1 MPCSGRMRMET
12 EAGSRAPSPTN
23 DQEWM
28 RRAIALAR
36 KGEGLTRPNPP
47 VGAVLVRGGVL
58 VGEGFHERAGGP
70 HAEIVALRAAGE
82 RARGA
87 TLYVTLEPC
96 STWGRTPPCTDA
108 IIEAGIR
115 RVVVGAVDPNP
126 KHAGR
131 GFRILKDAGI
141 EVTEGLLR
149 EACEELIEP
158 FAMLQSAGRP
168 FVTLK
173 LACSLDGR
181 IADAG
186 GRSRW
191 ITGEA
196 ARARVH
202 ELRRRV
208 DGILVGFKTVLRDDP
223 SLLPVPDEGR
233 KPYRIVLDPGGR
245 LPLRRKIFCDEA
257 REQTI
262 AVISRSAPVAY
273 RRALERRGVR
283 FIEVAAPRG
292 RLAVGRVMSELGR
305 LGLLH
310 VLCEGGGATA
320 GTFFREG
327 LIDEAWFFYAPLI
340 LGANAVPSIGVP
352 GVPLSRTGRWQ
363 IVAVEQVPPDVLV
376 RVRPQ
381 KLMTALPGEGPK

>member
-1 MPCSGRMRMET
+1 MET
-12 EAGSRAPSPTN
+12 EAASRAATSTN
-23 DQEWM
+23 DEEWM

-47 VGAVLVRGGVL
+47 VGAVIVRDGVL

-87 TLYVTLEPC
+87 ALYVTLEPC
-96 STWGRTPPCTDA
+96 STWGRTPPCTEA

-126 KHAGR
+126 RHAGR
-131 GFRILKDAGI
+131 GFRILEDAGI
-141 EVTEGLLR
+141 EVRVGVLR
-149 EACEELIEP
+149 QTCEELIEP

-181 IADAG
+181 IADAS

-208 DGILVGFKTVLRDDP
+208 DGILVGYRTVLRDDP
-223 SLLPVPDEGR
+223 SLLPVPDER
-233 KPYRIVLDPGGR
+233 RQPYRIVLDPGGS
-245 LPLRRKIFCDEA
+245 LPLRRKIFSDEA
-257 REQTI
+257 RGQTI
-262 AVISRSAPVAY
+262 AMISRSAPVAY

-283 FIEVAAPRG
+283 FVEIPASRG
-292 RLAVGRVMSELGR
+292 CLAIGRVMSELGQ

-310 VLCEGGGATA
+310 VLCEGGGSTA
-320 GTFFREG
+320 GAFFREG
-327 LIDEAWFFYAPLI
+327 LIDEGWFFYAPLI
-340 LGANAVPSIGVP
+340 LGANAVPSFGVA
-352 GVPLSRTGRWQ
+352 GVPLSRSSRWH
-363 IVAVEQVPPDVLV
+363 IVGVEQLPPDVLV

-381 KLMTALPGEGPK
+381 KVSTPLPGESPL